1 MMEMY
6 NTFDRSRKRGD
17 FAALP
22 ELHALSS
29 GLKSLCT
36 DIAAAG
42 IEACR
47 RTCGGHGYSM
57 LSGLPTLF
65 ASYVQNV
72 TWEGDN
78 NGGKHMGGGR
88 GKMVD
93 NAANDIQMN
102 SVPCEQ
108 LLQWQTALL
117 CVLIYCISP
126 FSCPLSTVMYLQT
139 ARYLLKALLASSAG
153 KELSGSSSYL
163 AGLREEQGAKC
174 AVAIGEDWRGRHHQL
189 AAMRCERGS
198 VHSIMQRGCMCCMRV
213 LHAPSHCI
221 VVHPSSP
228 FTSLLP
234 PSWTLSGVGLINL
247 HYCCAFH

>member
-78 NGGKHMGGGR
+78 NGGKHVGGG
-88 GKMVD
+88 
-93 NAANDIQMN
+93 
-102 SVPCEQ
+102 
-108 LLQWQTALL
+108 
-117 CVLIYCISP
+117 
-126 FSCPLSTVMYLQT
+126 
-139 ARYLLKALLASSAG
+139 
-153 KELSGSSSYL
+153 
-163 AGLREEQGAKC
+163 
-174 AVAIGEDWRGRHHQL
+174 
-189 AAMRCERGS
+189 
-198 VHSIMQRGCMCCMRV
+198 
-213 LHAPSHCI
+213 
-221 VVHPSSP
+221 
-228 FTSLLP
+228 
-234 PSWTLSGVGLINL
+234 
-247 HYCCAFH
+247 